1 MYIADLHIHSRYSR
15 ATSKECTPE
24 HLDLWARRKGIQI
37 VGTGDFTH
45 PAWREELQA
54 KLEPAED
61 GLYVLKEEYRIQD
74 PTAAAAMQ
82 PRFVVT
88 GEISS
93 IYKKNDKV
101 RKVHSLILLPGL
113 EDAEIISG
121 KLESIGNIHSDGRP
135 ILGLDC
141 RDLLEILLELC
152 PGSVYVPAHIWTPH
166 FSLFGA
172 FSGFDTVEECFGD
185 LSPHIR
191 AMETGLS
198 SDPPM
203 NWRISALDKY
213 QLISNSDAH
222 SPAKLGREANLLDI
236 ELSYP
241 GLKNAIEEG
250 RGLEGTI
257 EFFPE
262 EGKYHYDGHRKCHL
276 CISPLEAE
284 KYNGKCPVCGR
295 KLTIGVSHRI
305 EQLADRPEG
314 YLKTNAK
321 AFESLVPLPEV
332 ISASVGY
339 SPASRKVLRQYE
351 EMLQKLGPEFE
362 ILREMPLE
370 EIRSVSGYL
379 ITEGIR
385 RLREGKVERIPGF
398 DGEYGIIKLFER
410 TEIENL
416 DGQISLFESQAVN
429 RIPDRSAD
437 GTEIGGAGKTAYAIK
452 RETENEAA
460 DKTMDGNKHECTGE
474 ADRKHNTAPLT
485 SSAPLLNPQQQQAVQ
500 SIDPAVAVIAGPGTG
515 KTKTLISRILYLLE
529 TRKVKPSEITAVT
542 FTNKAAA
549 EMQERLKLQ
558 LGKGRSA
565 RLIQVGTFHAICL
578 DILKKQGLSFS
589 LADETET
596 LDIAADVIKSR
607 NLKIKPRQFLQKV
620 SLIKTKGSAIADF
633 SANPVRAKEPLDHT
647 LFASFGI
654 TDSEYAAYKE
664 YRQTLQS
671 MHILDFDDLLT
682 ETLNLVKSDPTVIG
696 QSFNYLHVDEF
707 QDISPIQYQLIM
719 EWAKQGRELFVIGD
733 PDQSIYGFRG
743 ADDTCFEHL
752 KNDLTDMKIIRLTEN
767 YRSTPQVI
775 SSAVKVIS
783 GNPGMERTLYPN
795 QPDGTPV
802 RLVTAGSEM
811 AEAIFVAK
819 EINRL
824 IGGIDMLD
832 AQERQEMD
840 PARKTR
846 SFADIAVLYRTHRQA
861 ELLEKCLKREGIPYV
876 TAGREEFLTE
886 KTVRGCICFFR
897 SLTDQEDT
905 AARDMCLKL
914 LWDLEPNEV
923 SGSIFETLLE
933 KYIPTLKK
941 GKPQKVLAQWIEDM
955 DLTDDIAMDKLL
967 RMTMFYKTMQD
978 FMDALYLGVESDLKR
993 CGGRQYTADC
1003 VTLMTLHGSKGL
1015 EFPVTIIYGVRKGTM
1030 PFEKDFSQK
1039 KEENKT
1045 AFNRKETNR
1054 EKENSAKDNL
1064 SKSELSQEIHPEFRE
1079 EQQAGPESVNG
1090 LSKMA
1095 DDLLD
1100 KKVQEAFI
1108 TDIEEERRLFY
1119 VGMTRAKEELIL
1131 TTSREP
1137 SVFLDDLPEEFFLRE
1152 SADKRKRSDRAEQL
1166 SLFDFL

>member
-15 ATSKECTPE
+15 ATSRDCTPE
-24 HLDLWARRKGIQI
+24 YLDLWARRKGIQI

-45 PAWREELQA
+45 PAWREELRE

-61 GLYVLKEEYRIQD
+61 GLYVLKEGYRIQD
-74 PTAAAAMQ
+74 STAAAAMQ

-93 IYKKNDKV
+93 IYKKKDKV

-152 PGSVYVPAHIWTPH
+152 PRAVYVPAHIWTPH

-172 FSGFDTVEECFGD
+172 FSGFDSVEECFDD
-185 LSPHIR
+185 LSPYIR

-236 ELSYP
+236 ELTYEA
-241 GLKNAIEEG
+241 LRNAIQEG
-250 RGLEGTI
+250 VGLAGTI

-262 EGKYHYDGHRKCHL
+262 EGKYHFDGHRKCHL
-276 CISPLEAE
+276 CLSPPEAE
-284 KYNGKCPVCGR
+284 KYQGKCPVCGR
-295 KLTIGVSHRI
+295 KLTIGVSHRV

-314 YLKTNAK
+314 FLRADGK

-332 ISASVGY
+332 IGASVGY
-339 SPASRKVLRQYE
+339 SAASRKVVRQYE
-351 EMLQKLGPEFE
+351 EMLRKLGSEFE
-362 ILREMPLE
+362 ILRIIPLE
-370 EIRSVSGYL
+370 EIRSVSGHL

-398 DGEYGIIKLFER
+398 DGEYGTIKLFKQ

-416 DGQISLFESQAVN
+416 DGQMSLF
-429 RIPDRSAD
+429 D
-437 GTEIGGAGKTAYAIK
+437 GMENIRDTKEISGNTGTIQENGLS
-452 RETENEAA
+452 NEAQENGLSDNA
-460 DKTMDGNKHECTGE
+460 LKSRKGQTISKPVDGP
-474 ADRKHNTAPLT
+474 APQ
-485 SSAPLLNPQQQQAVQ
+485 PLNPQQQKAVR
-500 SIDPAVAVIAGPGTG
+500 SIDRAVAVIAGPGTG

-549 EMQERLKLQ
+549 EMQERLRQQ

-565 RLIQVGTFHAICL
+565 RLIQVGTFHSICL
-578 DILKKQGLSFS
+578 DLLKKQGMQFT

-596 LDIAADVIKSR
+596 LDMAADIVKSR
-607 NLKIKPRQFLQKV
+607 NLGLKPRRFLQKV
-620 SLIKTKGSAIADF
+620 SLIKTNSDVVTENDF
-633 SANPVRAKEPLDHT
+633 PDVTP
-647 LFASFGI
+647 FAVLGI
-654 TDSEYAAYKE
+654 TKPEYAAYIE
-664 YRQTLQS
+664 YRQTLRAL
-671 MHILDFDDLLT
+671 HILDFDDLLT
-682 ETLNLVKSDPTVIG
+682 ETLNLIKTDPTIPA

-707 QDISPIQYQLIM
+707 QDISPIQYRLIM
-719 EWAKQGRELFVIGD
+719 EWTKRGRELFVIGD

-743 ADDTCFEHL
+743 SDDKCFEHL
-752 KNDLTDMKIIRLTEN
+752 KNDFSDLNIIRLTEN

-775 SSAVKVIS
+775 SGAVKVIS
-783 GNPGMERTLYPN
+783 KNPGMERVLHPN
-795 QPDGTPV
+795 RPDDNTQV

-811 AEAIFVAK
+811 GEAIFTAK

-832 AQERQEMD
+832 AQEKQET
-840 PARKTR
+840 RTEHKTR

-861 ELLEKCLKREGIPYV
+861 ELLEKCLRREGIPYV
-876 TAGREEFLTE
+876 IAGREDFLAE

-897 SLTDQEDT
+897 CLADQVDT
-905 AARDMCLKL
+905 VNRDLCLKL
-914 LWDLEPNEV
+914 LWDLEPNRI
-923 SGSIFETLLE
+923 SGSIFETMQE
-933 KYIPTLKK
+933 KYIPFLKK
-941 GKPQKVLAQWIEDM
+941 GKPQKVLEQWIEDM
-955 DLTDDIAMDKLL
+955 NLTDDIAVNKFLG
-967 RMTMFYKTMQD
+967 MTVFYKSMQE
-978 FMDALYLGVESDLKR
+978 FMDAVCLGVESDLKR

-1015 EFPVTIIYGVRKGTM
+1015 EFPVTIIYGVRKGVI
-1030 PFEKDFSQK
+1030 PFERDSHLK
-1039 KEENKT
+1039 KED
-1045 AFNRKETNR
+1045 
-1054 EKENSAKDNL
+1054 SAG
-1064 SKSELSQEIHPEFRE
+1064 IRE
-1079 EQQAGPESVNG
+1079 E
-1090 LSKMA
+1090 
-1095 DDLLD
+1095 
-1100 KKVQEAFI
+1100 FI
-1108 TDIEEERRLFY
+1108 TDMEEERRLFY

-1131 TTSREP
+1131 TTSREA
-1137 SVFLDDLPEEFFLRE
+1137 SVFLEDLPEESLLRE
-1152 SADKRKRSDRAEQL
+1152 SADKRKQNDWGEQL
-1166 SLFDFL
+1166 NLFDFL

>member
-15 ATSKECTPE
+15 ATSKDCTPE

-45 PAWREELQA
+45 PAWREELQE

-61 GLYVLKEEYRIQD
+61 GLYVLKKEYRIQD

-93 IYKKNDKV
+93 IYKKMDKV

-113 EDAEIISG
+113 EDAEIISK

-152 PGSVYVPAHIWTPH
+152 PNAVYVPAHIWTPH

-172 FSGFDTVEECFGD
+172 FSGFDTVEECFDD
-185 LSPHIR
+185 LSPYIR

-203 NWRISALDKY
+203 NWRISALDQY

-236 ELSYP
+236 ELSYE
-241 GLKNAIEEG
+241 GLRKAIQEG
-250 RGLEGTI
+250 EGLAGTI

-262 EGKYHYDGHRKCHL
+262 EGKYHFDGHRKCHL
-276 CISPLEAE
+276 CLSPTEAE
-284 KYNGKCPVCGR
+284 KYHGKCPVCGK
-295 KLTIGVSHRI
+295 KLTIGVSHRV

-314 YLKTNAK
+314 FQRPHAK

-332 ISASVGY
+332 IGASVGY
-339 SPASRKVLRQYE
+339 SAASRKVVRQYE
-351 EMLQKLGPEFE
+351 EMLRKLGSEFE
-362 ILREMPLE
+362 ILRVMPLE
-370 EIRSVSGYL
+370 EIRSVSGHL
-379 ITEGIR
+379 ITEGIQ

-398 DGEYGIIKLFER
+398 DGEYGTIKLFEQ

-416 DGQISLFESQAVN
+416 DGQMSLFDSMEMIRDMKEITGDAGTVQEI
-429 RIPDRSAD
+429 RRS
-437 GTEIGGAGKTAYAIK
+437 
-452 RETENEAA
+452 
-460 DKTMDGNKHECTGE
+460 DKTQKNRLSAKVKESRLLEKAQKSGPSAE
-474 ADRKHNTAPLT
+474 AQESGPSIPALQP
-485 SSAPLLNPQQQQAVQ
+485 LNPQQQQAVQ
-500 SIDPAVAVIAGPGTG
+500 SIDRAVAVIAGPGTG

-529 TRKVKPSEITAVT
+529 TRKVKTSEITAVT

-549 EMQERLKLQ
+549 EMQERLRQQ
-558 LGKGRSA
+558 LGKGRSV
-565 RLIQVGTFHAICL
+565 RLIQVGTFHSICL
-578 DILKKQGLSFS
+578 DLLKKQGMQFS

-596 LDIAADVIKSR
+596 LDIAADIVKSR
-607 NLKIKPRQFLQKV
+607 NLGIKPKQFLQKV
-620 SLIKTKGSAIADF
+620 SIIKTNTDVTPDF
-633 SANPVRAKEPLDHT
+633 SDHELLST
-647 LFASFGI
+647 HGI
-654 TDSEYAAYKE
+654 TEPEYAAYLE
-664 YRQTLQS
+664 YRQTLES
-671 MHILDFDDLLT
+671 LHILDFDDLLT
-682 ETLNLVKSDPTVIG
+682 ETLKLIKADPAVLA
-696 QSFNYLHVDEF
+696 QNFNYLHVDEF
-707 QDISPIQYQLIM
+707 QDISPIQYRLIM

-743 ADDTCFEHL
+743 SDDKCFEHL
-752 KNDLTDMKIIRLTEN
+752 KNDFSDLNIIRLTEN
-767 YRSTPQVI
+767 YRSAPQVI
-775 SSAVKVIS
+775 SSAMKVIS
-783 GNPGMERTLYPN
+783 KNPGMERVIHPN
-795 QPDGTPV
+795 RPDSTPV

-811 AEAIFVAK
+811 GEAIFTAK

-832 AQERQEMD
+832 AQEKQETNTEY
-840 PARKTR
+840 KTR

-861 ELLEKCLKREGIPYV
+861 ELLEKCLQREGIPYV
-876 TAGREEFLTE
+876 IAGREDFLAE

-897 SLTDQEDT
+897 CLLNRDDT
-905 AARDMCLKL
+905 VARDMCLKL
-914 LWDLEPNEV
+914 LWDLEPNRI
-923 SGSIFETLLE
+923 SGSIFETMQE
-933 KYIPTLKK
+933 KYIPFLKK

-955 DLTDDIAMDKLL
+955 NLTDDIAVNKLL
-967 RMTMFYKTMQD
+967 GMTVFYKTMQE
-978 FMDALYLGVESDLKR
+978 FMDAVYLGVESDLKR

-1015 EFPVTIIYGVRKGTM
+1015 EFPVTIIYGVRKGAI
-1030 PFEKDFSQK
+1030 PFERDFRQIKENSTHQKRENSIQQK
-1039 KEENKT
+1039 KENSPHQ
-1045 AFNRKETNR
+1045 KE
-1054 EKENSAKDNL
+1054 ENS
-1064 SKSELSQEIHPEFRE
+1064 SEKQET
-1079 EQQAGPESVNG
+1079 
-1090 LSKMA
+1090 
-1095 DDLLD
+1095 
-1100 KKVQEAFI
+1100 FI

-1131 TTSREP
+1131 TTSREA
-1137 SVFLDDLPEEFFLRE
+1137 SVFLEDMPEEFLLRE
-1152 SADKRKRSDRAEQL
+1152 SADKRKQNGGGEQL
-1166 SLFDFL
+1166 NLFDFL